1 MKKNNRIFPNW
12 KSFEYKY
19 RGREQDAFEDL
30 ARTLFR
36 KEMGIKYGLFQRINH
51 KGNETDIVE
60 KEGKVCGFQ
69 AKFFDKRIDADNIIS
84 SMRDAKE
91 SHPEQTHYYIY
102 CNLAFGNPQRR
113 KGAKKTDPIPN
124 QTLAEEK
131 INRTANELGLTI
143 VWKMD
148 RAILDEANEETWI
161 DDVFFCV
168 ESRLEALIGEER
180 QHSEIAFNSINYTCL
195 LLEHNIGV
203 YFINDNINTFYPD
216 SEFRLTLMASIAQDE
231 LRKLS
236 ESVKFGL
243 NQSIK
248 RGIVLG
254 NNNILGYTK
263 NKGKLII
270 NKKESLIVK
279 DIYNLYLSGIHNY
292 SKITKIINTKYNK
305 NLDSSTTKRILTN
318 YKYKGYYC
326 GKKTEVIDYKKNKRK
341 PITKDNWIIYK
352 DLNQQKL

>member
-195 LLEHNIGV
+195 
-203 YFINDNINTFYPD
+203 F
-216 SEFRLTLMASIAQDE
+216 
-231 LRKLS
+231 
-236 ESVKFGL
+236 
-243 NQSIK
+243 
-248 RGIVLG
+248 
-254 NNNILGYTK
+254 NNRPN
-263 NKGKLII
+263 
-270 NKKESLIVK
+270 
-279 DIYNLYLSGIHNY
+279 
-292 SKITKIINTKYNK
+292 
-305 NLDSSTTKRILTN
+305 
-318 YKYKGYYC
+318 
-326 GKKTEVIDYKKNKRK
+326 
-341 PITKDNWIIYK
+341 
-352 DLNQQKL
+352 